1 MKRQRPIEHEEQLA
15 RQRAALIV
23 QVLSGQVTVQEA
35 ANRLGVS
42 RKTYYER
49 EKRALAALVA
59 SQRDRPGGRPAK
71 PQDPEKQALQEQAQQ
86 LRDQARLLEQ
96 TLVIRQQVA
105 ELERS
110 KKNS

>member
-1 MKRQRPIEHEEQLA
+1 MKTKRPIEQAEQLA
-15 RQRAALIV
+15 RYRAALIV
-23 QVLSGQVTVQEA
+23 QVQCGQITVQEA
-35 ANRLGVS
+35 ANQLGVS
-42 RKTYYER
+42 RKTYYEW
-49 EKRALAALVA
+49 EKRA
-59 SQRDRPGGRPAK
+59 SQRDRPGGRPAQ

-86 LRDQARLLEQ
+86 LQDQARLLEQ